1 MEQKDKNK
9 LYLMTFLLDSGIL
22 YVLIKKKLHFFDKSW
37 LLTTLLTHG
46 TFFYALKNN
55 KRKILDFLHH
65 LVFLLPLTSLFSKT
79 IYPKI
84 LSLFLLIAIQFL
96 WVIENR
102 CILNE
107 ENQSLGYGDITSIA
121 TITLNTLLSFQI
133 GKLI

>member
-55 KRKILDFLHH
+55 KRKILDFLHY

-107 ENQSLGYGDITSIA
+107 KDQTLGYGNITSIS

>member
-107 ENQSLGYGDITSIA
+107 KDQTLGYGDITSIC

>member
-107 ENQSLGYGDITSIA
+107 KDQTLGYGDITSIS

>member
-107 ENQSLGYGDITSIA
+107 KDQTLGYGDITSIA